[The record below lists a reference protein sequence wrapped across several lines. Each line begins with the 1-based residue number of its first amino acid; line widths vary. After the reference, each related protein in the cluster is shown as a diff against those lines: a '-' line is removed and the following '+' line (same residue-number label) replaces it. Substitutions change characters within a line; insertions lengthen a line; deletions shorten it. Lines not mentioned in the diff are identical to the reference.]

1 MLKNYLRIILRI
13 AAKNKIITAFNI
25 LGLAAGITSF
35 ILIAIY
41 VKSEFSYD
49 RSNRAPDNIYR
60 IATQFSSQIESF
72 NNAQT
77 TPALIPS
84 IANTFPKITAAARL
98 FRYRS
103 PSVIVDKTS
112 NSNYVEPDFLWAD
125 ADIFKIFTL
134 QFISGNSATALAN
147 PASVVLSES
156 TARKY
161 FGDKSPI
168 GKILNNVT
176 FTTQFQVTGV
186 FKDLP
191 GNTHFKADFICS
203 LNTLK
208 NSWGEPIMHNW
219 NNSFLYSYIRLSS
232 PADAAT
238 TEQQLDKHLS
248 EHLHL
253 TQGNKMHVL
262 LQPVTG
268 IHLHSSLMN
277 EISVNGN
284 IMYVYILS
292 LVAILILMVS
302 CINFVNL
309 GIARSE
315 HRSKEIGV
323 RKVLG
328 SSKKSIFSL
337 VIIENVMYGLLA
349 FIIGMLFL
357 VYFLPGIAS
366 YTGIRISLTNT
377 NDLIPVFVGFACTL
391 LIVFITSVY
400 PSVFMAGLKAVEVLK
415 GKTVKLGKGMNL
427 WNGLI
432 IFQMSVTVFL
442 LTACIVL
449 NGQLTF
455 LRSKSLG
462 YKTGH
467 VVNIT
472 LLTDNSQKSYEVLKS
487 RLLQNTAIESVSAT
501 SHLIGGPLY
510 QSGYA
515 ITKPNGATEPY
526 TWQLIHA
533 DRDYVKANDLGIIAG
548 RDFSKSFTTDSTNFL
563 VNEAA
568 CRAMGL
574 SSPQKA
580 IGLDV
585 DRGNGKRGK
594 IVGVIHDFHFKSLH
608 YLVEPLIIHYEP
620 GTFRFLT
627 VSIKNNASLQPT
639 LDFIKSEWNNYEPSA
654 PFIYTFPDQFTANV
668 YAFEKNLRWM
678 ITTFTVIAIL
688 LSIGGLIGLNYYIT
702 YLKAREIGI
711 RKVLGA
717 SAIGIVQLL
726 SSGFIKL
733 SAIAMLIAFPL
744 AWMATH
750 TWLQSFAYRISLSW
764 WIFLVAGIVT
774 IVIVIA
780 TVSYQS
786 IKAALVNPIK
796 SLKTE

>member
-1 MLKNYLRIILRI
+1 MLKNYFRIILRI

-49 RSNRAPDNIYR
+49 RSNQAPDNIYR
-60 IATQFSSQIESF
+60 ITTHFSSQTESF

-84 IANTFPKITAAARL
+84 IGNTFPKITAAARL

-103 PSVIVDKTS
+103 PSVIVDRAS

-125 ADIFKIFTL
+125 ADIFKIFTI
-134 QFISGNSATALAN
+134 QFISGDSAIALTG
-147 PASVVLSES
+147 PASVVISES

-161 FGDKSPI
+161 FGDKNSI

-191 GNTHFKADFICS
+191 GNSHFKADFICS

-208 NSWGEPIMHNW
+208 NTWGDPIMHNW

-238 TEQQLDKHLS
+238 AEQQLDKHLI

-253 TQGNKMHVL
+253 TQGNNMHVM

-268 IHLHSSLMN
+268 IHLYSTLMN
-277 EISVNGN
+277 EIGVNGN

-292 LVAILILMVS
+292 LVAVLILLVS

-328 SSKKSIFSL
+328 SPKKSIFTL
-337 VIIENVMYGLLA
+337 VIIENLLYGLLA
-349 FIIGMLFL
+349 FVISMLFL
-357 VYFLPGIAS
+357 IYFLHGITS
-366 YTGIRISLTNT
+366 LTGIRISFTNT
-377 NDLIPVFVGFACTL
+377 NDLALIFVGLACTL
-391 LIVFITSVY
+391 LIVLITSVY
-400 PSVFMAGLKAVEVLK
+400 PSVFMAGLKAVEVLR
-415 GKTVKLGKGMNL
+415 GRTIKLGKGMNL

-455 LRSKSLG
+455 LQSKALG

-472 LLTDNSQKSYEVLKS
+472 LLTDNSQKNYEVLKS
-487 RLLQNTAIESVSAT
+487 QLLENTAIESVSAT

-510 QSGYA
+510 QSGYL
-515 ITKPNGATEPY
+515 ITKPSGEREPY

-533 DRDYVKANDLGIIAG
+533 DHDYVKANDLGIIAG
-548 RDFSKSFTTDSTNFL
+548 RDFSTSFSADSTNFL

-568 CRAMGL
+568 CKAMGL
-574 SSPQKA
+574 NSPQKA
-580 IGLDV
+580 IGLEV
-585 DRGNGKRGK
+585 DRGNGQRGK

-627 VSIKNNASLQPT
+627 VNINNNTTLQPA
-639 LDFIKSEWNNYEPSA
+639 LEFIKSEWNNYEPAS

-678 ITTFTVIAIL
+678 ITMFTIIAIL

-702 YLKAREIGI
+702 HLKAREIGI

-717 SAIGIVQLL
+717 SVTGIVQLL
-726 SSGFIKL
+726 SSGFIRL

-750 TWLQSFAYRISLSW
+750 AWLQSFAYRISLSW
-764 WIFLVAGIVT
+764 WIFFVAGIIT
-774 IVIVIA
+774 ILIVMA

-786 IKAALVNPIK
+786 IKAALVNPVR